1 MKKILLT
8 AILAMGILPLV
19 AANPEEINLRPYPTP
34 RREIFLPQ
42 VNGYNIYKA
51 DLHIHSIYSDGHVTP
66 DGRVTEAWYD
76 GLDIIAMTE
85 HLESRKREQ
94 EYLNFL
100 KGYNGGKPKKAKNW
114 WIYKTGPDEDGILA
128 DLNVAYEAAVKQAA
142 AFDMT
147 LIPGIEITREPK
159 EFGHFNL
166 LFLKDANK
174 VYDFDALQAM
184 RNARKQGALIIH
196 NHPGWSRNTNAKNE
210 FHKKAYGEGLIDGVE
225 VANSATFYPNM
236 VDRCLEENLFMAASS
251 DVHGTTHEYYGSVGL
266 RRNMTLILA
275 HDKSLESV
283 REALEQ
289 RRTMGYCA
297 GHISG
302 SEELLKALFE
312 ASVKIELQSVDKRKK
327 QRYYVITNTSS
338 LDYTLFREKA
348 SGSWTLPAMSSI
360 RVTFPEKLPLKVTV
374 LNMWYGADKH
384 PVIDFEK

>member
-1 MKKILLT
+1 MKKLFIAVV
-8 AILAMGILPLV
+8 AIWCAMPTS
-19 AANPEEINLRPYPTP
+19 AANPEEIRYGNYPTP
-34 RREIFLPQ
+34 RREIFLPK

-100 KGYNGGKPKKAKNW
+100 KGYNGGTPKQAKNW
-114 WIYKTGPDEDGILA
+114 WVYKVGPDEDGILA
-128 DLNVAYEAAVKQAA
+128 DLNVATQAAVKQAA
-142 AFDMT
+142 AYDIT

-159 EFGHFNL
+159 EFGHYNL
-166 LFLKDANK
+166 LFLKDANEI
-174 VYDFDALQAM
+174 FDRDPLVAL

-196 NHPGWSRNTNAKNE
+196 NHPGWERTTNGKNE
-210 FHKKAYGEGLIDGVE
+210 FHEKAYGEGLIDGVE
-225 VANSATFYPNM
+225 VANSLTFYPNM
-236 VDRCLEENLFMAASS
+236 IDRCLEEKLFMAANT
-251 DVHGTTHEYYGSVGL
+251 DVHGTTADYYGAHGL

-275 HDKSLESV
+275 KDKSLESV

-297 GHISG
+297 GQIAG
-302 SEELLKALFE
+302 DEALLKALFKE
-312 ASVKIELQSVDKRKK
+312 SVKIELQSVDKRKK

-338 LDYTLFREKA
+338 LDYTLYREKA
-348 SGSWTLPAMSSI
+348 SGNWTLPAMSSI
-360 RVTFPEKLPLKVTV
+360 RVNFPMKMDLKVTV

-384 PVIDFEK
+384 PVVKLD

>member
-166 LFLKDANK
+166 LFLMNANK
-174 VYDFDALQAM
+174 VYDFDALQAL

-266 RRNMTLILA
+266 HRNMTLILA

-312 ASVKIELQSVDKRKK
+312 ASVKIELQSVDKKKK

-338 LDYTLFREKA
+338 LDYTLLREKA
-348 SGSWTLPAMSSI
+348 SGNWTLPAMSSI